1 MFSLYKKE
9 LHSFFY
15 TPFAYTI
22 TALFML
28 LFSFSINNAITYLNS
43 STLQFSFPDIF
54 YTNIFYFIFLVP
66 LMTMRTF
73 ADERKFGTE
82 VLLMTSPMNVFQM
95 VLAKFLALVT
105 VYLVM
110 MASTLLYPIVTAI
123 NGKVIIPSLIGV
135 YVGFFLWGIM
145 CIAVGMFISSL
156 TDNSIIA
163 GILGEAVMLA
173 LVYVDNFAQSDFISQ
188 YPKVQN
194 FIIWFAAQPKFA
206 YFAQGLVRMSDVV
219 FFISMMVIFL
229 GWTIISIEKKRW
241 NRG

>member
-1 MFSLYKKE
+1 
-9 LHSFFY
+9 
-15 TPFAYTI
+15 
-22 TALFML
+22 
-28 LFSFSINNAITYLNS
+28 
-43 STLQFSFPDIF
+43 
-54 YTNIFYFIFLVP
+54 
-66 LMTMRTF
+66 MTMRTF

-123 NGKVIIPSLIGV
+123 NSKVIIPSLIGV

-173 LVYVDNFAQSDFISQ
+173 LLYITPLFMDKAFYYGIFQHGWNGQTLFFLGVLPWTVLQLLGEEKETRCFNEFGQIFMILTY
-188 YPKVQN
+188 
-194 FIIWFAAQPKFA
+194 AAVALSGQLMYRK
-206 YFAQGLVRMSDVV
+206 G
-219 FFISMMVIFL
+219 FFIVTFVWVSVVIMA
-229 GWTIISIEKKRW
+229 GIMRWKNDSSI
-241 NRG
+241 